1 MTITADTRN
10 IVCGRKLVFGD
21 KEQIDS
27 IKAENSRQAEELARK
42 EEHEEA
48 QKKGKLYTYRVY
60 YTFTDQSSI
69 EVEAVDSKDA
79 EEIAWEKMSEED
91 ADIVR
96 VERIG

>member
-1 MTITADTRN
+1 MSLTDDTRN

-21 KEQIDS
+21 KEQIGA

-42 EEHEEA
+42 EKHEEA
-48 QKKGKLYTYRVY
+48 QKKGKLYTYRVH
-60 YTFTDQSSI
+60 YTYTDESSI
-69 EVEAVDSKDA
+69 EVKAVDSEDA

-96 VERIG
+96 TERIG